1 MHKLSG
7 QGVRIAF
14 RKGLLYEV
22 LSLNAVATSC
32 MALIDLSWM
41 LACHSLDPSFLAPM
55 R

>member
-32 MALIDLSWM
+32 MALIDLIQIE
-41 LACHSLDPSFLAPM
+41 LDACLS
-55 R
+55 